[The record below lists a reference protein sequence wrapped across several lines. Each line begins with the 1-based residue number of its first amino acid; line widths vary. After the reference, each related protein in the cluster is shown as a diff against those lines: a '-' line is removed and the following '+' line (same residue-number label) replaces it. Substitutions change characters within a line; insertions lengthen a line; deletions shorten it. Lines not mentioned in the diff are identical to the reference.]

1 MDLLV
6 SSVLSNFRDG
16 REVLVDKHGLVCCN
30 TAKISKFSEY
40 LSMSAVTH
48 FFFLYFGNFYFPPLN
63 NDARIMKTL
72 SFSQMNNSCTYTCSG

>member
-16 REVLVDKHGLVCCN
+16 REVLVDKHGLVCN
-30 TAKISKFSEY
+30 TAKISKFSAY

-48 FFFLYFGNFYFPPLN
+48 FFFLYFGNFYFAPLNN

-72 SFSQMNNSCTYTCSG
+72 SFSQMNNSCTYTW

>member
-6 SSVLSNFRDG
+6 SSVLSNIRDG
-16 REVLVDKHGLVCCN
+16 REVLVDWVDKHGLVCCN

-48 FFFLYFGNFYFPPLN
+48 FFSIFW
-63 NDARIMKTL
+63 
-72 SFSQMNNSCTYTCSG
+72 